1 MKDIVGVFREIW
13 KVADELAEE
22 ETVQF
27 EKLPYKK
34 RVMVETSDEGS
45 DKCGFIELNRTEYK
59 DDKRQKHILEML
71 SMLDGGGDEGV
82 DN

>member
-1 MKDIVGVFREIW
+1 MEDVVGVFREIW
-13 KVADELAEE
+13 KAADELAEE

-34 RVMVETSDEGS
+34 RVIVETSDEEDTGYE
-45 DKCGFIELNRTEYK
+45 FVELNRTEYK

-71 SMLDGGGDEGV
+71 SVLAGNE
-82 DN
+82 NE